1 MGSMGKLLT
10 CICHRIQLEFCLRV
24 RIKPSNSRGKFE
36 IDMARSKNNIAENVF
51 ALAPETD
58 SSDYYAATQEKMGRL
73 DISSSKRV
81 YYKTKDLYGII
92 WEVGRFGNTFGL

>member
-1 MGSMGKLLT
+1 
-10 CICHRIQLEFCLRV
+10 
-24 RIKPSNSRGKFE
+24 
-36 IDMARSKNNIAENVF
+36 MARSKNNIAENVF

-92 WEVGRFGNTFGL
+92 WEVGRFGNTFGLWLYIFYIQTNEMPLNGFSKRYK